1 MWKQI
6 GAYAAELLRNL
17 GYKNKNAATT
27 LIANMAN
34 FKCREGIYNLDYNE
48 DFKSPR
54 IWWQF
59 IDNDNNLLRKIALK
73 LFAVVPHSASCERIF
88 SGLGWF
94 YGNRRQNLSVSTIES
109 MAKIR
114 HFYLTNTRNE
124 LQYSGK
130 NCSDEELSE
139 MLKKSN
145 LFDEDELEED
155 KQDNNLEFEILSNE
169 EIPQHEVVVLIMTND
184 IDLTVFDNESEDTN
198 NELELL
204 DKESDKEDLEEYDIN
219 EIINNVSFN

>member
-1 MWKQI
+1 
-6 GAYAAELLRNL
+6 
-17 GYKNKNAATT
+17 
-27 LIANMAN
+27 
-34 FKCREGIYNLDYNE
+34 
-48 DFKSPR
+48 
-54 IWWQF
+54 
-59 IDNDNNLLRKIALK
+59 
-73 LFAVVPHSASCERIF
+73 
-88 SGLGWF
+88 
-94 YGNRRQNLSVSTIES
+94 
-109 MAKIR
+109 
-114 HFYLTNTRNE
+114 
-124 LQYSGK
+124 
-130 NCSDEELSE
+130 

-204 DKESDKEDLEEYDIN
+204 DKDSDEEDLEEYDIN